1 MEPVKTVFEAKQD
14 KENLGV
20 YDAGKSMVMVFPQ
33 VKGSNFT
40 ILSDDQSEG
49 PAKAVNVQVCSD
61 TVVMR
66 QGGSH
71 IVVNLEVLAPML
83 EEIKNRHAEA
93 AEEEETYMLGLHTKL
108 SIKKL
113 AKSA

>member
-1 MEPVKTVFEAKQD
+1 
-14 KENLGV
+14 
-20 YDAGKSMVMVFPQ
+20 
-33 VKGSNFT
+33 
-40 ILSDDQSEG
+40 
-49 PAKAVNVQVCSD
+49 
-61 TVVMR
+61 MR